1 MLDANLRYGVKRN
14 AAVFVQVGIGCDYL
28 QFRGLDKGKVYFA
41 IKLEGDFLKV
51 KHFGG
56 WTVIK
61 HDDNS
66 EGYLSYAGN
75 GDLTGF
81 IDEHTR
87 SKASEF
93 FK

>member
-1 MLDANLRYGVKRN
+1 MLDVNLRYGVKRN
-14 AAVFVQVGIGCDYL
+14 AAVFVQVEIGCKYL
-28 QFRGLDKGKVYFA
+28 QALGLDQGKVYFA

-51 KHFGG
+51 KRFGG
-56 WTVIK
+56 WSVIQ
-61 HDDNS
+61 HYDNS
-66 EGYLSYAGN
+66 EGCLSYAGN

-81 IDEHTR
+81 VDEHAR